1 MRILTAHIGLL
12 PEICHR
18 RVAVIAA
25 HSPHGVGVRASEKNV
40 WSLCLQRQNA
50 VVLKKH
56 NRLRSNVIGSLA
68 LFRCVEFDIFL
79 AIQISIFV
87 EHSEAE
93 LMFEHILHRAL
104 KSLWLYKSLLHSLRQ
119 KGIVGTMREIHVVA
133 GIDGCSCTMHII
145 LHVWNLVD
153 CRIVA
158 YNNAVEAYIA
168 TKNIGKNLCI
178 GHAVYA
184 MHRMITR
191 HHHTV
196 LCEAYHCFVRQKD
209 FFHHLFL
216 FCLTTSAIAEVVLGT
231 SAHAFLQSA
240 FLQTFD
246 EGCAENCGKIG
257 ILAV

>member
-1 MRILTAHIGLL
+1 MRILTAHISLL

-18 RVAVIAA
+18 RVAVIAT

-40 WSLCLQRQNA
+40 WSLCLQRQNT

-68 LFRCVEFDIFL
+68 LFRRVEFDIFL

-93 LMFEHILHRAL
+93 LMFEHVLHRAL

-133 GIDGCSCTMHII
+133 GIDSGSSTVHII
-145 LHVWNLVD
+145 LHVRNLVD
-153 CRIVA
+153 SGIVA
-158 YNNAVEAYIA
+158 YNNAVKAYIA
-168 TKNIGKNLCI
+168 TKDLGKNLRI
-178 GHAVYA
+178 SHAVYA
-184 MHRMITR
+184 MHGVIAG

-196 LCEAYHCFVRQKD
+196 FRKAYHGFVRQKD

-240 FLQTFD
+240 FLQTLD
-246 EGCAENCGKIG
+246 EGCTENCGKIG